1 MPVIIPNLLI
11 NTETL
16 ASRLNDTDQCCIDC
30 RFDLM
35 DPSIGQEQYLQGH
48 IPGAVYAD
56 LDADLAGPVTSTSGR
71 HPLPDIANT
80 VLKLRQLGI
89 GEHTRV
95 TVYDSGNGA
104 IAARAWWLLRY
115 LGHNQVTLLDGGF
128 ARWQREGRAV
138 EAGVVARTAATF
150 DAALQIDR
158 VIETADLTA
167 AGDAV
172 SELRL
177 VDARD
182 SARFRGEVEPIDA
195 VAGHIPGALNLPFTE
210 CLNQDGTWR
219 SSAEIR
225 QMLARVLG
233 DDLHTSWSVMCG
245 SGVTACH
252 LAVSGL
258 LAGYEEP
265 RLYVGSWSE
274 WIRDPKRKVVS
285 NST

>member
-1 MPVIIPNLLI
+1 MPVKIPNLLI
-11 NTETL
+11 DTETL
-16 ASRLNDTDQCCIDC
+16 ASRLSDTDQCCIDC

-35 DPSIGQEQYLQGH
+35 NPRIGQEQYLQGH

-56 LDADLAGPVTSTSGR
+56 LDADLAGPVMSTSGR
-71 HPLPDIANT
+71 HPLPDIANI

-95 TVYDSGNGA
+95 TVYDSGNSA

-115 LGHNQVTLLDGGF
+115 LGHKQVTLLDGGF
-128 ARWQREGRAV
+128 ARWQREERSV
-138 EAGVVARTAATF
+138 EAGVVVRPAASF
-150 DAALQIDR
+150 DAAPQIDR

-172 SELRL
+172 AELRL

-210 CLNQDGTWR
+210 CLNQDGSWR
-219 SSAEIR
+219 SAAEIR

-258 LAGYEEP
+258 LAGYQEP